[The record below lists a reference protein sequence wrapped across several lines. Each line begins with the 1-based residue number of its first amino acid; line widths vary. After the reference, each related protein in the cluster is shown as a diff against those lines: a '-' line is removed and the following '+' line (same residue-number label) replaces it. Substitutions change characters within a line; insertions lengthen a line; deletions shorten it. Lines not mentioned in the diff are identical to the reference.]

1 MPIDP
6 EQLLI
11 FLPAALALNLTPGN
25 DMVFSL
31 NQGLIHGPAAG
42 VAASLGVATGSFIH
56 SVIAAIGLAA
66 IVSTTPFLFQTIRW
80 AGIAYLVYIAFKT
93 LATQRSASDLGI
105 TQSVNGQVK
114 SNSEQPMRILRTAW
128 LQGTLVNLTNPKV
141 ALFILAFVPQFVD
154 PERGSAAAQFLIYG
168 LLMNIGGTIINGT
181 VGYFAGQFS
190 ATLQDNP
197 VYIKVLGYVTSVI
210 FLALA
215 VRLALL

>member
-31 NQGLIHGPAAG
+31 NQGLIHGPRAG
-42 VAASLGVATGSFIH
+42 IAASLGIATGSFAH

-66 IVSTTPFLFQTIRW
+66 LVSANTTVFQTIRW
-80 AGIAYLVYIAFKT
+80 IGIAYLVYLALKT
-93 LATQRSASDLGI
+93 LVFQTTTSTFDNN
-105 TQSVNGQVK
+105 NGH
-114 SNSEQPMRILRTAW
+114 SNRGADSSFRTLRAVW

-141 ALFILAFVPQFVD
+141 IVFMLAFVPQFVD
-154 PERGSAAAQFLIYG
+154 PERGSTAVQFLMYG
-168 LLMNIGGTIINGT
+168 LLMNIGGTVINGA
-181 VGYFAGQFS
+181 VGYYAGQFS
-190 ATLQDNP
+190 NTLNNNP
-197 VYIKVLGYVTSVI
+197 AYIKTLGYLSAFI

-215 VRLALL
+215 LRLALF